1 MNLNDLKEKWGSRME
16 GDVSAS
22 ISAWDSA
29 AGDYESRQALT
40 FEDNDFLGY
49 LRDRIPLT
57 GDMTGLDV

>member
-29 AGDYESRQALT
+29 AGDYESRQAHT
-40 FEDNDFLGY
+40 F
-49 LRDRIPLT
+49 
-57 GDMTGLDV
+57 